1 MKALGTLAGPVRDIL
16 AHSVR
21 ASHRSTARATVAVEP
36 ARKPRYPSFGAVF
49 KSGAGEPA
57 AMIGPPSVSEV
68 MQTSVETVAPTA
80 TASEVA
86 RLLHDRDVGSVVV
99 VEDSIVGIVTE
110 SDLVS
115 LVATGGDPE
124 ATNVEAVMSVPVYTV
139 PADESVVVAAE
150 RLREHRIKKL
160 PVTGGA
166 DGDGDELVGIVTTT
180 DLAHFLPH
188 VRWQH
193 PDSQDDDDRVRRT
206 ERRDTAYEHADWTFE
221 YVGHED
227 AIDVGDVLRFS
238 KTLDEAEV
246 EAFADASGD
255 TNRLHLDEE
264 YAAGTRFGRR
274 IVHGTLVA
282 GTVSAALARLPGLV
296 IYLSQEVSYL
306 GPVDIGDRVTA
317 ECEVVEDIGNDRYR
331 LTTAVTDGGGETVID
346 GEAVVLADPIPE
358 TA

>member
-1 MKALGTLAGPVRDIL
+1 
-16 AHSVR
+16 
-21 ASHRSTARATVAVEP
+21 
-36 ARKPRYPSFGAVF
+36 
-49 KSGAGEPA
+49 
-57 AMIGPPSVSEV
+57 MIGPPSVSEV
-68 MQTSVETVAPTA
+68 MQPNVETVEPTA
-80 TASEVA
+80 TVSEAA

-99 VEDSIVGIVTE
+99 VDDSIAGIVTE
-110 SDLVS
+110 SDVVA

-124 ATNVEAVMSVPVYTV
+124 TTSVEAVMSTPIHTIA
-139 PADESVVVAAE
+139 ADESVVLAAR

-160 PVTGGA
+160 PVTGG
-166 DGDGDELVGIVTTT
+166 DDRVGDGTEGELVGIVTTT

-193 PDSQDDDDRVRRT
+193 PDSADDDDRVRRT
-206 ERRDTAYEHADWTFE
+206 ERRDTAYEKEDWTFE

-238 KTLDEAEV
+238 KTLDQAEV

-255 TNRLHLDEE
+255 TNRLHLDDD

-296 IYLSQEVSYL
+296 VYLSQEVSYL

-317 ECEVVEDIGNDRYR
+317 ECRVVEDIGNDRYR
-331 LTTAVTDGGGETVID
+331 LSTAVTDGDGETVID

>member
-1 MKALGTLAGPVRDIL
+1 
-16 AHSVR
+16 
-21 ASHRSTARATVAVEP
+21 
-36 ARKPRYPSFGAVF
+36 
-49 KSGAGEPA
+49 
-57 AMIGPPSVSEV
+57 MIGPPSVSEV

-80 TASEVA
+80 TVTAVA
-86 RLLHDRDVGSVVV
+86 RLLHDRDVGSVAVV
-99 VEDSIVGIVTE
+99 DDGIAGIVTE

-115 LVATGGDPE
+115 LVATGGVPDE
-124 ATNVEAVMSVPVYTV
+124 TSVEAIMSTPVHTIE
-139 PADESVVVAAE
+139 ADESVVVAAQ
-150 RLREHRIKKL
+150 RLRENGIKKL
-160 PVTGGA
+160 PVTGGRGA
-166 DGDGDELVGIVTTT
+166 NGGDEGVDRDKGGDGSEDGDGGELVGIVTTT

-188 VRWQH
+188 VRWH
-193 PDSQDDDDRVRRT
+193 HSGGTDDDDGRVRQT
-206 ERRDTAYEHADWTFE
+206 ERRDTAYEKADWTFE

-255 TNRLHLDEE
+255 TNRLHLDDE

-282 GTVSAALARLPGLV
+282 GTISAALARLPGLV

-331 LTTAVTDGGGETVID
+331 LSTAVTDGDGETVVD
-346 GEAVVLADPIPE
+346 GEAVVLADSIPE

>member
-1 MKALGTLAGPVRDIL
+1 MLIPRAASSRGP
-16 AHSVR
+16 HEVR
-21 ASHRSTARATVAVEP
+21 ARSTSRATVVVETSRNDTNALGPGTVFKTGAAEP
-36 ARKPRYPSFGAVF
+36 AD
-49 KSGAGEPA
+49 
-57 AMIGPPSVSEV
+57 MIGPPSVSEV

-80 TASEVA
+80 TVTEAA
-86 RLLHDRDVGSVVV
+86 RLLHERDVGSVVV
-99 VEDSIVGIVTE
+99 VDDGITGIVTE
-110 SDLVS
+110 SDVVS
-115 LVATGGDPE
+115 LVATGGDPDE
-124 ATNVEAVMSVPVYTV
+124 TSVEVVMSTPVHTV
-139 PADESVVVAAE
+139 DAGESVVVAAQ
-150 RLREHRIKKL
+150 RLRDHRIKKL
-160 PVTGGA
+160 PVT
-166 DGDGDELVGIVTTT
+166 DDDELAGIVTTT

-188 VRWQH
+188 VRWHH
-193 PDSQDDDDRVRRT
+193 PESTGDDDRVRRT
-206 ERRDTAYEHADWTFE
+206 ERRDTAYENADWEFE

-238 KTLDEAEV
+238 KTLDETEV

-255 TNRLHLDEE
+255 TNRLHLDDE

-282 GTVSAALARLPGLV
+282 GTISAALARLPGLV

-317 ECEVVEDIGNDRYR
+317 ECEVVEDIGNERYR
-331 LTTAVTDGGGETVID
+331 LSTAVTDGEGETVVD

>member
-1 MKALGTLAGPVRDIL
+1 
-16 AHSVR
+16 
-21 ASHRSTARATVAVEP
+21 
-36 ARKPRYPSFGAVF
+36 
-49 KSGAGEPA
+49 
-57 AMIGPPSVSEV
+57 VSE
-68 MQTSVETVAPTA
+68 A
-80 TASEVA
+80 A

-99 VEDSIVGIVTE
+99 EDNGIAGIVTE
-110 SDLVS
+110 SDVVS
-115 LVATGGDPE
+115 LVATGGDPD
-124 ATNVEAVMSVPVYTV
+124 TTSVEAVMSTPVHTV
-139 PADESVVVAAE
+139 GADEGVVVAAR

-160 PVTGGA
+160 PVTGGDEQEGDE
-166 DGDGDELVGIVTTT
+166 DGDGIEDGDGTEGELVGIVTTT

-188 VRWQH
+188 VRWHH
-193 PDSQDDDDRVRRT
+193 PDSADDDDRVRRT
-206 ERRDTAYEHADWTFE
+206 ERRDTAYEKDDWTFE

-238 KTLDEAEV
+238 KTLDEDEV

-255 TNRLHLDEE
+255 TNRLHLDDD

-296 IYLSQEVSYL
+296 VYLSQEVSYL

-331 LTTAVTDGGGETVID
+331 LSTAVTDGDGETAID